1 MDYQLTFL
9 IPALYGLGFST
20 CGSTGDGDSDT
31 QCQDPQQ
38 TVSLVREPRGGPRA
52 GSRDIPLFHA
62 VKDFLA
68 QTDAAPRRPGC

>member
-1 MDYQLTFL
+1 MAMGWCAHTIAFSPGHPMDYQLTFL

-52 GSRDIPLFHA
+52 GKP
-62 VKDFLA
+62 
-68 QTDAAPRRPGC
+68 